1 MPVPSTR
8 HAQGSDFVLPVVTIT
23 LGVKDGDADP
33 VQRGAT
39 GNDLWLGFSHHFA
52 DVQQCM
58 MRIIGTVRLVVL
70 ICQRS
75 KHGGRYSIWSDD
87 ARRLWP

>member
-1 MPVPSTR
+1 MKIFMQFEENFWNNET
-8 HAQGSDFVLPVVTIT
+8 QFYLY
-23 LGVKDGDADP
+23 ADP
-33 VQRGAT
+33 IQRGAT